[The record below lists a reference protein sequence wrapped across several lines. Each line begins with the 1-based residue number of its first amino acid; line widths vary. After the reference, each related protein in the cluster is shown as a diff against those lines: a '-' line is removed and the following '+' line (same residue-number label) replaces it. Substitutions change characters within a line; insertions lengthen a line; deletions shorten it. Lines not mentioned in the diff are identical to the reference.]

1 MNKRHIL
8 LLLLF
13 LFLPILLFGC
23 KAKTVYELP
32 EIIAEDAS
40 VYGITETNLSTKEKL
55 EDFNYIYELLKSDYP
70 FFEVNERIYGVDW
83 LNNKD
88 LYEEIIKS
96 TKNDA
101 EFLVAMYGILDE
113 LNNPHTNICEGVGF
127 TYLYT
132 YYYTDYN
139 PYGLFEYFDAFNDPV
154 VLERYNP
161 TTENFAS
168 DNASPIIQENYK
180 LDIINDNSI
189 YIKIN
194 EMAPYDQAIR
204 ESQIIKNFIEESSK
218 SDKLII
224 DIRGNY
230 GGNDGYWQEIV
241 RCLIDEMVEVK
252 YPTLFKEDIR
262 EDYDMFYIE
271 NLTPI
276 EEIKSELLNRTVKD
290 TNNCKY
296 YKTQSVRLFPSQDK
310 NIDFN
315 GKVYLLIDSGVFS
328 SSEKFASFAK
338 DSGFATLIGETTSG
352 DRVFE
357 HIPIDYLP
365 NSGLIFRYSREM
377 GINVDGTINMET
389 RTTPHIEVDP
399 TPNDDYTKDLCIM
412 TALED

>member
-13 LFLPILLFGC
+13 FPVLLFGC
-23 KAKTVYELP
+23 KTKTIYDLP
-32 EIIAEDAS
+32 EITAEDAS
-40 VYGITETNLSTKEKL
+40 IYGITENILSTKAKL
-55 EDFNYIYELLKSDYP
+55 EDFNYIYELLKNDYP

-83 LNNKD
+83 LGNKD
-88 LYEEIIKS
+88 FYEEIIRT

-101 EFLVAMYGILDE
+101 EFLVAMYEILDE

-132 YYYTDYN
+132 YYYNDYN
-139 PYGLFEYFDAFNDPV
+139 PYGLFEYFDAFNNPV

-161 TTENFAS
+161 TTENFAP

-194 EMAPYDQAIR
+194 EMAPYDQATS
-204 ESQIIKNFIEESSK
+204 EVQIIKDFIEENSK
-218 SDKLII
+218 SEKLII

-241 RCLIDEMVEVK
+241 RFLIDEMVEVK

-262 EDYDMFYIE
+262 GEYDMFYIE

-276 EEIKSELLNRTVKD
+276 GEIKPDLLERTVKD
-290 TNNCKY
+290 INNCKY
-296 YKTQSVRLFPSQDK
+296 YKTQSVRLFPAQDR

-315 GKVYLLIDSGVFS
+315 GKIYWLIDKEVFS
-328 SSEKFASFAK
+328 SSEEFASFAK
-338 DSGFATLIGETTSG
+338 DSGFATLIGETTIG

-365 NSGLIFRYSREM
+365 NSGLVFRYSREM
-377 GINVDGTINMET
+377 GINIDGTINMET
-389 RTTPHIEVDP
+389 RTIPHMEVDA
-399 TPNDDYTKDLCIM
+399 TPNEDYTKDLCIM
-412 TALED
+412 AALED